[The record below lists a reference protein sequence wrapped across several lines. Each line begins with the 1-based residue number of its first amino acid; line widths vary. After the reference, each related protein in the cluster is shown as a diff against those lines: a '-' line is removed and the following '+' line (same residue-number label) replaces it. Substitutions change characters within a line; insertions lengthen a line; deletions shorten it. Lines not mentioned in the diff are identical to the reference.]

1 MPVAAHLQPGEL
13 AAFLGAGPKA
23 ADSARIQDHLAGCDE
38 CRGEAIEVA
47 RLVRA
52 AARPGRLPRLV
63 PLALA
68 AGLAA
73 VAIFRPIADP
83 PQVLRTSEGSG
94 GVAVLEAVAPVGP
107 VSRAAGPVRLNWRL
121 TGAAVEYRVTLLDAT
136 GSVLWTSVTADSV
149 ALLPVGVSLA
159 PGADY
164 YWYVDALLGDGTS
177 VSSGAQ
183 RFSMT
188 P

>member
-1 MPVAAHLQPGEL
+1 
-13 AAFLGAGPKA
+13 
-23 ADSARIQDHLAGCDE
+23 
-38 CRGEAIEVA
+38 
-47 RLVRA
+47 
-52 AARPGRLPRLV
+52 
-63 PLALA
+63 
-68 AGLAA
+68 
-73 VAIFRPIADP
+73 
-83 PQVLRTSEGSG
+83 
-94 GVAVLEAVAPVGP
+94 
-107 VSRAAGPVRLNWRL
+107 VRLNWRL